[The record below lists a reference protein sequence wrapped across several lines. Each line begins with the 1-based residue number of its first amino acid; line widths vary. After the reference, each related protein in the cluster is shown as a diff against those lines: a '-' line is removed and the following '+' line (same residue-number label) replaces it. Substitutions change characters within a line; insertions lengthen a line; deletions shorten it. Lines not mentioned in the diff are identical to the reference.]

1 MFIDDYQRQI
11 KQDENKGNGNN
22 IMLLGQQLRDFG
34 QQYLNHLEQQTDN
47 VNEYKRIDEEK
58 SIISL
63 LQNSHVVEDFLN
75 EINESQKIDY

>member
-1 MFIDDYQRQI
+1 
-11 KQDENKGNGNN
+11 
-22 IMLLGQQLRDFG
+22 MLLGQQLRDFG
-34 QQYLNHLEQQTDN
+34 LQYLNHLELQTDN